1 VNLVPSPPFDST
13 EMCPTCIPT
22 IAYAIISPGPGCY
35 PLLGSA
41 ARRQALVVLSEDFSN
56 PIPGPGRALATS
68 IFSLDDRQ
76 EVIEVVSDPP
86 SQHFA

>member
-1 VNLVPSPPFDST
+1 MLIGAPHRTGLLTTMPDVL
-13 EMCPTCIPT
+13 PT
-22 IAYAIISPGPGCY
+22 IVYAIAGRGCY